1 MEKLPDLQNYPFQT
15 RYVVIDFRCLINCGV
30 KVIPSVK
37 LSTESVCEG
46 SRCSNITSYNWALYE
61 QGEAVSNDNRVWRKR
76 SDLQL
81 MASTPLN
88 SSAIVIKEDS
98 LVGGKN
104 YRLAVFVGT
113 VAGQSGISAYDISTA
128 SHPSGGECS
137 IQPASGISLE
147 TNFTLS
153 CRGWQSN
160 SEHLTYRFQYEFHN
174 SINNVIYYGMN
185 NLVVSQL
192 PSGVLSENYTLNVTA
207 TVSDKDGASAP
218 VVKMPVQVN
227 S

>member
-1 MEKLPDLQNYPFQT
+1 MIILPDLQNHPFQT
-15 RYVVIDFRCLINCGV
+15 RYVVIDFRCLINCGI

-46 SRCSNITSYNWALYE
+46 PRCSNITSYNWALYE
-61 QGEAVSNDNRVWRKR
+61 KGESVSNGSRVWQKR

-88 SSAIVIKEDS
+88 SSAIVIKGDS
-98 LVGGKN
+98 LGGGKN

-113 VAGQSGISAYDISTA
+113 AAGQSGMSAYDISA
-128 SHPSGGECS
+128 AFHPVGGECS
-137 IQPASGISLE
+137 IQPVSGISLE

-160 SEHLTYRFQYEFHN
+160 SEHLTYQFQYELDN
-174 SINNVIYYGMN
+174 GINNVIYYGIK
-185 NLVVSQL
+185 NLVDSQL
-192 PSGVLSENYTLNVTA
+192 PSGVLSDNYTLNVTA

-218 VVKMPVQVN
+218 VVKMPVQV
-227 S
+227 SS

>member
-1 MEKLPDLQNYPFQT
+1 MVSDLQSYPLKT
-15 RYVVIDFRCLINCGV
+15 RYDVIDFRCLINCGI

-37 LSTESVCEG
+37 LSTESICEG
-46 SRCSNITSYNWALYE
+46 SQCSNITSYNWVLYE
-61 QGEAVSNDNRVWRKR
+61 QGETVSNDSGLWRTR

-88 SSAIVIKEDS
+88 SSVIVIKEDS

-113 VAGQSGISAYDISTA
+113 AAGHSGMSAYDISTA
-128 SHPSGGECS
+128 FHPSGGECS
-137 IQPASGISLE
+137 IKPASGISLE

-153 CRGWQSN
+153 CSGWKSN
-160 SEHLTYRFQYEFHN
+160 SEQLTYRFQYQLHN
-174 SINNVIYYGMN
+174 GINNVIYHGMN

-192 PSGVLSENYTLNVTA
+192 PSGALSDNYTLNVTA
-207 TVSDKDGASAP
+207 TVSDKDGPPAP
-218 VVKMPVQVN
+218 VVKMSVQVR